1 MTDPATT
8 LALDLRLTL
17 GRLRLE
23 VVLESSARSIAI
35 RGPSG
40 AGKSSILRVI
50 VGLERRAVGTVAV
63 LGRPLQDAR
72 LFVQPSERRLGWVPQ
87 APSLFPHRTVGENL
101 RWGAARG
108 GTSPDPLEIA
118 ELIEL
123 SVPDDRRPET
133 LSGGERQRVA
143 LGRALL
149 SSPSMLLLD
158 EPFSALDRDARERL
172 RARLSEWCA
181 ARGIVTVLVSHDDG
195 DVAALSGEVWTLTG
209 GRLSRG

>member
-1 MTDPATT
+1 MTT
-8 LALDLRLTL
+8 LALDVRLALGSLRLD
-17 GRLRLE
+17 
-23 VVLESSARSIAI
+23 VVLTTSARNVAI

-50 VGLERRAVGTVAV
+50 AGLERRAIGTVAT
-63 LGRPLQDAR
+63 LGRDLQGAR
-72 LFVQPSERRLGWVPQ
+72 LFVPTSERGLGWVPQ

-101 RWGAARG
+101 RWASARG
-108 GTSPDPLEIA
+108 GRSSEPLEIA

-123 SVPDDRRPET
+123 SVPHDRRPET

-172 RARLSEWCA
+172 RARLGEWCA